1 MSGSA
6 EIISAASVIQGDGFR
21 IVVGMLD
28 CTVACIDWCTK
39 RGLVYMWNSW
49 GQRSHVFIPRAVSI
63 REDGS
68 VRVLSLHN
76 GKM

>member
-1 MSGSA
+1 MSESA

-49 GQRSHVFIPRAVSI
+49 GQCSHVFIPRVVSI

>member
-1 MSGSA
+1 MSESA

-63 REDGS
+63 QEDGS